1 MAKNE
6 RIIKLS
12 CSVPGHED
20 DWIEID
26 TSAWTPGDFLAM
38 IDGVS
43 FPDALQYLRDCTV
56 DWHLTGENGLVKFPG
71 VTADKDAWD
80 NAFRRLGPSG
90 LGLMRWLCQT
100 PSDALLTAIDLPSK
114 SASVND
120 GAGNGKA

>member
-26 TSAWTPGDFLAM
+26 TNAWTPGDFLGM
-38 IDGVS
+38 VDGLGFS
-43 FPDALQYLRDCTV
+43 EALQYLRDCAV
-56 DWHLTGENGLVKFPG
+56 GWRLTGDNGLVKFPG
-71 VTADKDAWD
+71 VTADDAAWD

-90 LGLMRWLCQT
+90 LGLMRWLCQA
-100 PSDALLTAIDLPSK
+100 PAEALMQAIDLPSK
-114 SASVND
+114 SSSVND
-120 GAGNGKA
+120 DAGNGKA